1 MVQSILNS
9 MDGSQVNSYTD
20 TLESTAI
27 ATIIQ
32 DNYNYIIAQQN
43 LPEDYTLFE
52 LTASGDS
59 SIPTVMYI
67 PSGYTNLEW
76 IKYNTATT
84 GDAYFEEVQYL
95 DLDQFLQEMYLLNTT
110 MTGVAH
116 GTITIGTDTIDLF
129 FHNNDKPRFYTTFN
143 DSTILFDSYNNSVDT
158 TLQKTKT
165 LAYGLKF
172 PTFTLADATIPTLNE
187 DMFPLLLNESK
198 AQAFVELKQAA
209 NANAERKARKGWINS
224 QSNRK
229 SIKDWD
235 EIWDRLPNYGRVRG
249 ARIGRIPKALMKGT

>member
-32 DNYNYIIAQQN
+32 DNYNYIVAQQN

-59 SIPTVMYI
+59 TLPTVMYL
-67 PSGYTNLEW
+67 PPGYTNMEW
-76 IKYNTATT
+76 IKYNTAIS
-84 GDAYFEEVQYL
+84 GDAYLEDVEYM
-95 DLDQFLQEMYLLNTT
+95 DLDQFLREMYLLNTT
-110 MTGVAH
+110 MTGVGH

-129 FHNNDKPRFYTTFN
+129 FHNDTKPRFYTTFN
-143 DSTILFDSYNNSVDT
+143 DSTIIFDAYNSVVDT
-158 TLQKTKT
+158 TLQKAKS

-172 PTFTLADATIPTLNE
+172 PTFTLSDNAVPTLDE

-198 AQAFVELKQAA
+198 AQAFVELKQAG
-209 NANAERKARKGWINS
+209 NANAERKIKQGWINT
-224 QSNRK
+224 QTNRK
-229 SIKDWD
+229 SIRDWD
-235 EIWDRLPNYGRVRG
+235 EIWDRLPDYGRIRG
-249 ARIGRIPKALMKGT
+249 SRKGRISKSLMKGT